1 MTSDRE
7 CFVSIVLPGRTELV
21 LAGRLRVSHTNEGM
35 SLGRFVYGRSY
46 LDRPDAVEL
55 DPVELRLSRSVYE
68 TARMDGIFGAIRD
81 SMPDFWGRR
90 LIELGTGQVVYQ
102 EVDYLLAG
110 PDDRAGA
117 LAFATDTCLP
127 EPRRAFHSIVD
138 LARLHAI
145 ADRVSLDD
153 VEGGGSPDRRLRGLD
168 DCRTSMGGARPK
180 AVVERG
186 NRLWLAKFNRPDDR
200 WNHPRVE
207 HGLLRLART
216 CGLRSADS
224 EVQRIGDREVLMV
237 LRFDRQW
244 NGTGYRRSRMVSG
257 LTLLRADD
265 TPMERWR
272 WSYLALADELRRA
285 SARPAEDLL
294 ELFGR
299 ICFSI
304 VVSNL
309 DDYPRNHALVA
320 PGSHWRLSPAYDLMP
335 VPATGRE
342 QRNLAMICGPVG
354 RTASR
359 ANALGAAHRFLLE
372 HDEAVAVFDRIAET
386 VRATWR
392 STMLECGVSRRDCDT
407 ISSAF
412 VHTDPAE

>member
-7 CFVSIVLPGRTELV
+7 CFVSVALPGKTELV
-21 LAGRLRVSHTNEGM
+21 LAGRLQVSRTYEGP

-55 DPVELRLSRSVYE
+55 DPAELRLSRNVYE

-81 SMPDFWGRR
+81 SMPDYWGRR
-90 LIELGTGQVVYQ
+90 LIQLGAGQVVFQ
-102 EVDYLLAG
+102 EMDYLLAG

-117 LAFATDTCLP
+117 LAFGTDTCLP
-127 EPRRAFHSIVD
+127 EPQRTFPTTADLPKLHS
-138 LARLHAI
+138 I
-145 ADRVSLDD
+145 ADRVTLDD
-153 VEGGGSPDRRLRGLD
+153 LEGGGDCDRRPPGLAH
-168 DCRTSMGGARPK
+168 CATSMGGARPK
-180 AVVERG
+180 AVVEHEDQ
-186 NRLWLAKFNRPDDR
+186 LWVAKFNRPDDR

-216 CGLRSADS
+216 CGLSSADS
-224 EVQRIGDREVLMV
+224 EVKRIGERDVLLV
-237 LRFDRQW
+237 RRFDRQR
-244 NGTGYRRSRMVSG
+244 NGAGYQRSRMISG

-272 WSYLALADELRRA
+272 WSYLALADEVRRV
-285 SARPAEDLL
+285 SAKPSQDLL

-304 VVSNL
+304 VASNL

-320 PGSHWRLSPAYDLMP
+320 SGRHWRLSPAYDLVP
-335 VPATGRE
+335 VPATGSE
-342 QRNLAMICGPVG
+342 QRNLAMICGPAG

-359 ANALGAAHRFLLE
+359 ANALGAAARFLLE
-372 HDEAVAVFDRIAET
+372 RDEAVSVFDRIADT
-386 VRATWR
+386 VRAIWR
-392 STMLECGVSRRDCDT
+392 STMLECGVSQRDCET
-407 ISSAF
+407 IAPAF
-412 VHTDPAE
+412 VHGDPTE